1 MFLVS
6 SLKTAIPTIGWSDEE
21 SFEWC
26 FDGEPK
32 GSAIAVSSIGT
43 QKNKQAKEL
52 FMNGYNEMVKRLE
65 PIQILFYG
73 NVLKEI
79 TDDRIIRMS
88 AFQERFRKK

>member
-1 MFLVS
+1 
-6 SLKTAIPTIGWSDEE
+6 
-21 SFEWC
+21 
-26 FDGEPK
+26 
-32 GSAIAVSSIGT
+32 
-43 QKNKQAKEL
+43 
-52 FMNGYNEMVKRLE
+52 MNGYNEMLKRLE